1 MNDIR
6 TRIACIALVA
16 GTQGGCGDAPVADV
30 DGTATDTG
38 TATGTATDT
47 GADESSDEETESP
60 PDEPVSSTFVRF
72 DLGPAPLAL
81 GAVPFPSEL
90 YRGEDGRIA
99 LGALPNPRSDDPVF
113 DATRELLA
121 ARDGFCSTCNT
132 VFVIEGGLGVD
143 SLAADDA
150 SPSLEDA
157 IVIVDVD
164 PGSPEHG
171 RLFGV
176 RWQWDDEAGWLTVRP
191 RRGETLAGGRRYA
204 IAITDA
210 ARGTDDLPIGAAPE
224 FLAVR
229 DEAAGDDPE
238 LQVAAETLAPSLAEL
253 EALGLPRARVR
264 GLAAFRTEDPT
275 ADLRAIREAIASG
288 PAPILSVDATWSGAE
303 LDVLLGIPGENR
315 PGIDVPPAPGTEG
328 SAAIPHE
335 TVEIVVAGRFSAKRF
350 VSGRGVEIGA
360 TVRDAEGRPL
370 AGPEEEVPFVLIVP
384 KDVDLGQLPV
394 VVMHHGFNASRTTA
408 FAIADTAGRAGF
420 AVLGIDAFQHGERAA
435 SATDQ
440 WHAMRGNVA
449 GADGFAE
456 TAPFDVSARTFGL
469 LGAPAD
475 LTLFAGYPLGAFE
488 QFAADALSAIH
499 LVRAGDPGAL
509 QAADPV
515 LAGLAFDPSRIAYVG
530 NSMGAVV
537 GTAVV
542 NVEPDIDAAVL
553 NVLPGSIIE
562 TLAES
567 GEFRGLMESV
577 LLPQLGVSNDFDEL
591 ERAMIFDPTVD
602 LYRWVLQPVDP
613 LALARTL
620 AHERVAGPAP
630 HLLVQIAGHDEVA
643 APPASESVI
652 AAARIVGVGQFAF
665 ADVEPV
671 ELPLPAAGADPE
683 AATIAAV
690 RFEDAM
696 HGMLEVASQASHYE
710 DPLVPPL
717 SPREPPIDLVNP
729 IALVHDQLEGFLLSF
744 RTTGQAAIEG

>member
-1 MNDIR
+1 MK
-6 TRIACIALVA
+6 TFGARIARVALA
-16 GTQGGCGDAPVADV
+16 AMIQAGCGDAPHDPGI
-30 DGTATDTG
+30 DETGTGADTG
-38 TATGTATDT
+38 TETEESSGS
-47 GADESSDEETESP
+47 GSADETGPP

-72 DLGPAPLAL
+72 DLGPAPLPI

-90 YRGEDGRIA
+90 YRGEDGHIA
-99 LGALPNPRSDDPVF
+99 VGALPNPRSDDSVF
-113 DATRELLA
+113 EATRELLA
-121 ARDGFCSTCNT
+121 LRDGFCSTCNT

-143 SLAADDA
+143 SLTADDA

-171 RLFGV
+171 RLFGA
-176 RWQWDDEAGWLTVRP
+176 RWQWDELAGWLSVRP
-191 RRGETLAGGRRYA
+191 IRGETLAGGRRYA
-204 IAITDA
+204 IAITDT
-210 ARGTDDLPIGAAPE
+210 ARGLDGLPIGAAPG

-229 DEAAGDDPE
+229 DEATGDDAE
-238 LQVAAETLAPSLAEL
+238 LRAAAETLAPALAEL

-264 GLAAFRTEDPT
+264 ALAAFRTEDPT

-303 LDVLLGIPGENR
+303 LDVLLGIPGEPG

-350 VSGRGVEIGA
+350 VSGRGVEIGV

-370 AGPEEEVPFVLIVP
+370 AGSDEEVPFVLIVP

-469 LGAPAD
+469 LGAPPD
-475 LTLFAGYPLGAFE
+475 LTLFVGYPLGAFE
-488 QFAADALSAIH
+488 QFAADALSAVH
-499 LVRAGDPGAL
+499 LVRTGDPGAL
-509 QAADPV
+509 QSADPV
-515 LAGLAFDPSRIAYVG
+515 LAGLAFDASRVAFVG

-553 NVLPGSIIE
+553 NVLPGSIME

-567 GEFRGLMESV
+567 GEFRPLMESV
-577 LLPQLGVSNDFDEL
+577 LLPQLGVSPDFDEL
-591 ERAMIFDPTVD
+591 EHAMIFDPTVD
-602 LYRWVLQPVDP
+602 LYRWGLEPVDP

-620 AHERVAGPAP
+620 ASERVAGPAP

-652 AAARIVGVGQFAF
+652 AAAGIVGVGQFGF
-665 ADVEPV
+665 ADIEPV
-671 ELPLPAAGADPE
+671 ELPLPAAGAEPG
-683 AATIAAV
+683 APTIGAV
-690 RFEDAM
+690 RFADAM

-717 SPREPPIDLVNP
+717 VPREPPIELTNP
-729 IALVHDQLEGFLLSF
+729 IAQVHDQLEAFLLSF
-744 RTTGQAAIEG
+744 RTTGRATIEG